1 MSKVVLAAIH
11 SKYIHS
17 ALAPWCLAAAVEEYC
32 LFPHQVLV
40 REGTINQ
47 PDEKLLELLYLELDR
62 HPTVIAPSAAVFA
75 RYSAGG
81 RGAGGFLL
89 FPTGDGGLP

>member
-47 PDEKLLELLYLELDR
+47 PDEKL
-62 HPTVIAPSAAVFA
+62 
-75 RYSAGG
+75 
-81 RGAGGFLL
+81 
-89 FPTGDGGLP
+89 